1 MLISFILRY
10 LTSSLGQS
18 EMIIKPSVALT
29 FSLRVPIPLT
39 SALGY
44 RTQVNL
50 QFQCFCSLGPNLS
63 ISLITCEPI
72 PSLHLHSLVLA
83 SLLFFFASRLVDLSP
98 FSESFQQLPLQ
109 CLLGCAFPVMA
120 VVRHGIQGSSLFVA
134 SSLIT
139 FFLFPGQHPSPF
151 YCISACAV
159 FIALV
164 RHTWH
169 AISCTYLK
177 CTVWSILSHVS
188 TYEAITTVNITH
200 VFITLKS
207 VNLPHCNPS
216 LLSFPLTILTSSFCL
231 GI

>member
-10 LTSSLGQS
+10 LTYSLGQS
-18 EMIIKPSVALT
+18 EMIIKPFVALT

-39 SALGY
+39 SAFSY

-50 QFQCFCSLGPNLS
+50 QFQCLCSLGPNLS
-63 ISLITCEPI
+63 VSLITCEPI
-72 PSLHLHSLVLA
+72 PSLHLHSLALV
-83 SLLFFFASRLVDLSP
+83 SSLFFFASRLVNLSP

-109 CLLGCAFPVMA
+109 CLLGCASPVMA
-120 VVRHGIQGSSLFVA
+120 VVMHGIQGSPLFVA
-134 SSLIT
+134 SSLMT
-139 FFLFPGQHPSPF
+139 FFLFPGQRPFPF
-151 YCISACAV
+151 YSISACVV

-169 AISCTYLK
+169 AINCTYLK
-177 CTVWSILSHVS
+177 CTVWSILPHVP
-188 TYEAITTVNITH
+188 TYEAITTASITH

-207 VNLPHCNPS
+207 VILPHCNPS